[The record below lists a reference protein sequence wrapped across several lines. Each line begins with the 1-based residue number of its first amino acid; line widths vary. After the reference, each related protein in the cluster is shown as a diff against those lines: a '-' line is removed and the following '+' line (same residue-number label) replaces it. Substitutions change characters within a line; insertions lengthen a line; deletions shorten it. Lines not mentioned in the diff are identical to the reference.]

1 MAAML
6 GGHNNVTIK
15 AGLFKSYKW
24 THFGFLGKS
33 VGETHLGD
41 VPWKSLFI
49 VDNSFG
55 NTQNFGPR
63 WAGAVCPPDSCLCH
77 PMGIAQESVTRPLPA
92 SIPPATLPVG
102 SEGQLLQG

>member
-33 VGETHLGD
+33 VGETQ
-41 VPWKSLFI
+41 PW
-49 VDNSFG
+49 G
-55 NTQNFGPR
+55 
-63 WAGAVCPPDSCLCH
+63 
-77 PMGIAQESVTRPLPA
+77 RPLEK
-92 SIPPATLPVG
+92 SVYC
-102 SEGQLLQG
+102 